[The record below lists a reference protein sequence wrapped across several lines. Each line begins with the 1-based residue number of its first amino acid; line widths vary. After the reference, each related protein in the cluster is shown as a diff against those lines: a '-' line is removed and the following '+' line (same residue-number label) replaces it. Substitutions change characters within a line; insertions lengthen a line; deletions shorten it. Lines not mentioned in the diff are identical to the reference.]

1 MQSEHTLSDRRR
13 LSTLRVASIAGIAV
27 GVTVLVCVLGLLL
40 FSDPLADKFLKPRI
54 TTAIA
59 EAYPAYAMRVG
70 ELKYSVLGNR
80 FALDSVTL
88 NAADGSFSGRIGP
101 FSVSG
106 IGWMH
111 LLWGGTLAPNDFA
124 DAVVDAHNIN
134 LSFSAAQ
141 YELRCELLRVS
152 VPDSDIVVDIL
163 ALNPLGDD
171 EQFDAGSAFR
181 RTRFRLDV
189 PNARV
194 IGAACLDLLQGE
206 GYRARSVH
214 IRDLFLDVLINKEK
228 PNARDTSRPR
238 MPNELLASI
247 EAAVQI
253 DSLSIS
259 NGRLLY
265 GERFFAGSAPALI
278 TLDSMQVL
286 AEGIANR
293 GDSAAAVVIH
303 ARGQFMKA
311 GTMSVLMVLPLAS
324 TEFSC
329 QYSGSL
335 GRMDLG
341 VLNTFLEEAE
351 EMRIKAGVLQ
361 SATFDIH
368 VASGHA
374 SGTVR
379 AVYRD
384 LTVAAINR
392 RTGSEKGFGDG
403 IASFIA
409 NTFKIRGTNVP
420 DETGLSAI
428 GEVQYSRKRN
438 DVFLSYAWFALRS
451 GVGDVVGF

>member
-1 MQSEHTLSDRRR
+1 MQSEHTLTDQRRT
-13 LSTLRVASIAGIAV
+13 SPLRIASIAGIVV
-27 GVTVLVCVLGLLL
+27 GAIVLVCVLGILV
-40 FSDPLADKFLKPRI
+40 FADPLVDRFLKPRI
-54 TTAIA
+54 TTAVA
-59 EAYPAYAMRVG
+59 ESYPAYAMRIG
-70 ELKYSVLGNR
+70 EMKYSVFGNR
-80 FALDSVTL
+80 FAFDSVTVK
-88 NAADGSFSGRIGP
+88 AADGSFSGSTGSI
-101 FSVSG
+101 SVSG

-111 LLWGGTLAPNDFA
+111 LLWGDTLAPTDFA
-124 DAVVDAHNIN
+124 DAVVDARNIN

-141 YELRCELLRVS
+141 YELRCQLLRIS
-152 VPDSDIVVDIL
+152 VPDSDIVVDLL
-163 ALNPLGDD
+163 ALDPLGDD
-171 EQFDAGSAFR
+171 EEFDAGSAFR
-181 RTRFRLDV
+181 RTRFRLEV
-189 PNARV
+189 PNGRV
-194 IGAACLDLLQGE
+194 MGVACLDLLQGE
-206 GYRARSVH
+206 GYRARSV
-214 IRDLFLDVLINKEK
+214 RLGDLFLDVLINKEK

-265 GERFFAGSAPALI
+265 AERFVAGSAPALI
-278 TLDSMQVL
+278 TLDSMEVL
-286 AEGIANR
+286 AEGITNQ

-311 GTMSVLMVLPLAS
+311 GTMTMLMVLPLAS
-324 TEFSC
+324 PEFSC

-335 GRMDLG
+335 GGMDLG

-351 EMRIKAGVLQ
+351 EMRIKTGVLQ
-361 SATFDIH
+361 SATFDIR

-403 IASFIA
+403 IVSFIA
-409 NTFKIRGTNVP
+409 NTFKIRGTNAP
-420 DETGLSAI
+420 DETGLSAV
-428 GEVQYSRKRN
+428 GKVQYSRKHN